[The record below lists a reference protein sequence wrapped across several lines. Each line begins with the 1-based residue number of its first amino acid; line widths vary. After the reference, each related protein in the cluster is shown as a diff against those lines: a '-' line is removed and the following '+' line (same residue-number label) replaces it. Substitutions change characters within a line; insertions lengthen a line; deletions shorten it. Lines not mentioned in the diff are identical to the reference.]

1 MSIRC
6 WLRQTRSHSSPVF
19 EEQVLA
25 VSALYMAGM
34 PLGLFDGVDCWML
47 EGPMRDAQLVEPAQ
61 QLDPIGHDGGPYGQ
75 TRIRH
80 QRALLEMSPGVI
92 CGGGSVST
100 ICCPAGPLRQGLGR

>member
-1 MSIRC
+1 
-6 WLRQTRSHSSPVF
+6 
-19 EEQVLA
+19 
-25 VSALYMAGM
+25 MAGM

-75 TRIRH
+75 TRFRH

-92 CGGGSVST
+92 CQQPPTPDYFLARTGHLARMKRCSWFSQ
-100 ICCPAGPLRQGLGR
+100 PA